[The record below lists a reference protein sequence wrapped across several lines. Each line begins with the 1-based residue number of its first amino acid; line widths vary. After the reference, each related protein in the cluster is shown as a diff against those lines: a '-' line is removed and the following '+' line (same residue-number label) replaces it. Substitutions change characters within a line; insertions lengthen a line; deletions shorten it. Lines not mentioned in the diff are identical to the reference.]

1 MTHKFMKERFNHL
14 LRDRIVKISYFFSFV
29 LIFLAFLYIIFI
41 YQQLPPLIPVFNQ
54 LPWGIQRLGEKVMI
68 FLPFSINLVFF
79 IINIVFSLGIYKK
92 MPLVV
97 RMLSITTLFIS
108 FTVLVFLLRTTFLI
122 I

>member
-1 MTHKFMKERFNHL
+1 MKERFNHL